1 MTATRP
7 AVIIVR
13 QINAP
18 PARVFA
24 AITTPELMLQ
34 WWGVDAGPTL
44 SIEADA
50 RPNGRFSLVFR
61 TLDGQTHNPTGVYR
75 EVVPDRKLVFTWEWP
90 GMAERDS
97 LVTFDLKPI
106 DIGTELT
113 LTHAQL
119 PDAALQSHH
128 AGWRGLIEKLS
139 IFLGDAR

>member
-1 MTATRP
+1 MTTTRP

-13 QINAP
+13 RVKAP

-34 WWGVDAGPTL
+34 WWGVDAGLTL
-44 SIEADA
+44 GVEADL
-50 RPNGRFSLVFR
+50 RPGGRFSLVFR
-61 TLDGQTHNPTGVYR
+61 TLDGRTHNPTGAYH

-90 GMAERDS
+90 GMDEWDS

-119 PDAALQSHH
+119 PDAALEGHH
-128 AGWRGLIEKLS
+128 AGWSGLLEKLS
-139 IFLGDAR
+139 TFLGDAR